1 MSLSYFMINH
11 VMITVQY
18 MRKKKE
24 DAHSHKGYLCQPQ
37 QKIIAI
43 APASKVLI
51 GLEADYAPNVSW
63 LRCNLQPIGWT
74 SPITPVCLQL

>member
-1 MSLSYFMINH
+1 MINH
-11 VMITVQY
+11 VIIKVQY

-24 DAHSHKGYLCQPQ
+24 DVHSLKGLEGYLSQPQ

-43 APASKVLI
+43 APASKVLS
-51 GLEADYAPNVSW
+51 GLEADYAPNVSR